1 MTDQEKNT
9 PTLPVPCKCPFCV
22 IERFYL
28 EAAARKLDAEIMG
41 MASDVLMEGGNE
53 TVWVNC
59 RGSTPECV

>member
-1 MTDQEKNT
+1 MGMRKNN
-9 PTLPVPCKCPFCV
+9 VIAWEACGCPICV
-22 IERFYL
+22 YEWELWRAI
-28 EAAARKLDAEIMG
+28 ARKLDAEIMG

>member
-53 TVWVNC
+53 TV
-59 RGSTPECV
+59 